1 MERNGRTAVP
11 KFGGWDDKS
20 GNSPSNYTVMF
31 SEARANRKQQKKD
44 FTRHSLGNEQELR
57 AKQHQMEVES
67 VRERLEIRDCTS
79 SVNLWANCSCF
90 IANKTFVAKCG
101 ITHSSARASTVHP
114 KDCGEDAQV
123 QSILLCERNLAAKLP
138 SKYQFGLCLLPV
150 KVK

>member
-1 MERNGRTAVP
+1 MQRNGRTAVP

-67 VRERLEIRDCTS
+67 VRYLCPS
-79 SVNLWANCSCF
+79 F
-90 IANKTFVAKCG
+90 
-101 ITHSSARASTVHP
+101 
-114 KDCGEDAQV
+114 
-123 QSILLCERNLAAKLP
+123 LLCNTIGIVTVRKGRESFQK
-138 SKYQFGLCLLPV
+138 G
-150 KVK
+150 

>member
-1 MERNGRTAVP
+1 MQRNGRTAVP

-67 VRERLEIRDCTS
+67 VRVRDFS
-79 SVNLWANCSCF
+79 SLSYPLLLHNNKHYPSFFASCHM
-90 IANKTFVAKCG
+90 NKKKEPLV
-101 ITHSSARASTVHP
+101 
-114 KDCGEDAQV
+114 
-123 QSILLCERNLAAKLP
+123 LL
-138 SKYQFGLCLLPV
+138 
-150 KVK
+150 